1 MRVFLDTNILIDIV
15 LNRKPW
21 VDAALVLLELSRQK
35 RLPLV
40 ASDIS
45 FVNLAYVLRK
55 AMSPADMYSTMTDM
69 LRYMSVAAAGES
81 IITEAVSLRWKDME
95 DCVQYLSARQAGADC
110 VISRN
115 AADFGEADIPVMT
128 PVEFLSTIL

>member
-35 RLPLV
+35 RLSLV

-95 DCVQYLSARQAGADC
+95 DCAARQAGADC
-110 VISRN
+110 IISRN

-128 PVEFLSTIL
+128 PVELLSTIL

>member
-21 VDAALVLLELSRQK
+21 VEAELVLLELSRQK
-35 RLPLV
+35 KLSLV

-55 AMSPADMYSTMTDM
+55 AMSSTDMYSTMTDM
-69 LRYMSVAAAGES
+69 LKYISVAAAGES
-81 IITEAVSLRWKDME
+81 IIREAVSLRWKDME
-95 DCVQYLSARQAGADC
+95 DCVQYLSARQAGTDC
-110 VISRN
+110 IISRN
-115 AADFGEADIPVMT
+115 VTDFVEADLPVMT
-128 PVEFLSTIL
+128 PVEVLSTIL

>member
-1 MRVFLDTNILIDIV
+1 MRVFLDTNILTNILIDIV

-21 VDAALVLLELSRQK
+21 VDAALVLLELSRQR
-35 RLPLV
+35 RLSLV

-81 IITEAVSLRWKDME
+81 IITEVVSLRWKDMRTACSTSRR
-95 DCVQYLSARQAGADC
+95 DRQAQTASSPGTQRT
-110 VISRN
+110 SGKLTYR
-115 AADFGEADIPVMT
+115 
-128 PVEFLSTIL
+128 S

>member
-21 VDAALVLLELSRQK
+21 VDAALVLLELSRQR
-35 RLPLV
+35 RLSLV

-69 LRYMSVAAAGES
+69 LRYMSIAAAGES

-95 DCVQYLSARQAGADC
+95 DCVLYLSARKAGADC
-110 VISRN
+110 IISRN